1 MPAIES
7 EVSVSGFLSA
17 HGTDRIVSSTECY
30 NDQESPFPCIKR
42 PDLRTVDFA
51 VMPVGNYK
59 ACFRQSMKCVSS
71 ECWSEWQ
78 STGIQLT
85 VQDSLTAIDINGEG
99 VIRNP
104 GHGQR
109 VVIPRRTYHTFTYF
123 GSPSQ
128 GGKLQMLRRSDEC
141 SDFSIDSI
149 GMPLANNFINVAA
162 PDSTVRITGA
172 IFLLFTS
179 GHSIHKP
186 CSRIPNGLFSLDFF
200 FMEKILI
207 TASVSDLLT
216 LWRLYYQEHPWT
228 IFSIWAL
235 ASTKCVSFRREAFS
249 FLEQACQSRFKIIL
263 MVLK

>member
-17 HGTDRIVSSTECY
+17 HGTDKIVSSTECY
-30 NDQESPFPCIKR
+30 NEVQESPFPCIER
-42 PDLRTVDFA
+42 PDHRTVDFT

-59 ACFRQSMKCVSS
+59 VCFRKSMKCVDSS
-71 ECWSEWQ
+71 CWSEWQ
-78 STGIQLT
+78 STGLQVI
-85 VQDSLTAIDINGEG
+85 VQDSLTAIDINGAG

-162 PDSTVRITGA
+162 PNSTVRITGA
-172 IFLLFTS
+172 IFLLFSS

-186 CSRIPNGLFSLDFF
+186 CSRIPNGLLNLF
-200 FMEKILI
+200 
-207 TASVSDLLT
+207 
-216 LWRLYYQEHPWT
+216 
-228 IFSIWAL
+228 
-235 ASTKCVSFRREAFS
+235 
-249 FLEQACQSRFKIIL
+249 
-263 MVLK
+263 